1 MRQTERLVLD
11 TSAYS
16 HLRAGRSDVL
26 DFMAD
31 ATVVV
36 MPVIVLGELEAGF
49 EMGSRMKE
57 NRHVLGEFLDEPFV
71 SISSVTTD
79 TVRYYARIFAAL
91 RLAGT
96 PIPVND
102 VWIAATTM
110 ECGGHLLTYDTD
122 YGRISGLDY
131 TLLERSH

>member
-26 DFMAD
+26 DFVAD

-71 SISSVTTD
+71 SISSITTD
-79 TVRYYARIFAAL
+79 TVQYYARIFAAL

>member
-1 MRQTERLVLD
+1 MGQAERVVLD

-16 HLRAGRSDVL
+16 HLRAGRSDVF
-26 DFMAD
+26 DFVVD
-31 ATVVV
+31 AAVVV

-49 EMGSRMKE
+49 EMGSRRE
-57 NRHVLGEFLDEPFV
+57 EDRQVLGEFLDEPFV
-71 SISSVTTD
+71 SIVPVTAD

-91 RLAGT
+91 RQAGT

-110 ECGGHLLTYDTD
+110 ESNGHLLTYDTD
-122 YGRISGLDY
+122 YRRVNGLDY

>member
-1 MRQTERLVLD
+1 MRPAERVVLD

-16 HLRAGRSDVL
+16 HLRAGRSDVF
-26 DFMAD
+26 DFVVD
-31 ATVVV
+31 AAVVV

-49 EMGSRMKE
+49 EMGSRMEE
-57 NRHVLGEFLDEPFV
+57 NRHILGEFLDEPFV
-71 SISSVTTD
+71 SISSVTSD

-91 RLAGT
+91 RRAGT

-102 VWIAATTM
+102 VWIAASTM
-110 ECGGHLLTYDTD
+110 ECNGHLLTYDTD
-122 YGRISGLDY
+122 YRRVSGLDY

>member
-26 DFMAD
+26 DFVAD

-49 EMGSRMKE
+49 EMGSRIKA